1 MHLSQFYSA
10 PSSTNMDLA
19 SKASGSVARLSGIE
33 KRTYSRSN
41 KNVLAVVCF
50 HAMAVY
56 PRFGTIFLPSISPQN
71 LPEKLVMQLCWGQGA
86 RRNGSFG
93 ASNCSCKRS
102 RYPQRRPENLAITFY
117 CQPQMKINCI
127 YIVLLHIQ
135 LYTMNLIYLLEKEEV
150 HMLFLNIQTFQIQV
164 LDITDVTKY
173 LYRSSLTK
181 RTWHPATAKTETWFG
196 WLALHFTSLD

>member
-71 LPEKLVMQLCWGQGA
+71 LPEKLVMQLCWSQGA

-102 RYPQRRPENLAITFY
+102 RHPQRRPENLAITFY
-117 CQPQMKINCI
+117 WQPQMKINCI

-181 RTWHPATAKTETWFG
+181 RT
-196 WLALHFTSLD
+196 

>member
-1 MHLSQFYSA
+1 
-10 PSSTNMDLA
+10 MDLA

-33 KRTYSRSN
+33 KRTQSRSN

-50 HAMAVY
+50 HALAVY

-93 ASNCSCKRS
+93 ASNCSCERS
-102 RYPQRRPENLAITFY
+102 RYPQQRPENLAITFY
-117 CQPQMKINCI
+117 CQPRMKINCI
-127 YIVLLHIQ
+127 YI
-135 LYTMNLIYLLEKEEV
+135 LYTMNLTYLLEKEEV

-164 LDITDVTKY
+164 LDITDDAKY
-173 LYRSSLTK
+173 LYRSSLRK

-196 WLALHFTSLD
+196 RLALHFTSLD

>member
-1 MHLSQFYSA
+1 
-10 PSSTNMDLA
+10 MDLA

-50 HAMAVY
+50 HALAVY
-56 PRFGTIFLPSISPQN
+56 PRFGTI
-71 LPEKLVMQLCWGQGA
+71 LVMQLCWGQGA

-93 ASNCSCKRS
+93 ASNCSCERS
-102 RYPQRRPENLAITFY
+102 RYPQQRPENLANTFY

-135 LYTMNLIYLLEKEEV
+135 LHTMNLIYLLEKEEV
-150 HMLFLNIQTFQIQV
+150 HMSFLNIQTFQIQV

-173 LYRSSLTK
+173 LYRSSLTT

-196 WLALHFTSLD
+196 RLALHFTSLD